1 MVYLFIAL
9 LKVHTYNFFYNNFFC
24 NGRGF
29 LALFIFV
36 FLSSLILFIFVV
48 IITFIYMVN
57 YYAAPLTFPTS
68 IPSYQTTNQT
78 ENINQNIQQHHHRN
92 HHHQQQP
99 SLYYEYFH
107 FIKVCMEWIE
117 VETWNRAKKN
127 KF

>member
-1 MVYLFIAL
+1 
-9 LKVHTYNFFYNNFFC
+9 
-24 NGRGF
+24 
-29 LALFIFV
+29 
-36 FLSSLILFIFVV
+36 
-48 IITFIYMVN
+48 MVN

-68 IPSYQTTNQT
+68 IPSNQTTNQT

-117 VETWNRAKKN
+117 VETWNRAKKKTN
-127 KF
+127 FKQDSFIHLYRFWLCTGGGKVL